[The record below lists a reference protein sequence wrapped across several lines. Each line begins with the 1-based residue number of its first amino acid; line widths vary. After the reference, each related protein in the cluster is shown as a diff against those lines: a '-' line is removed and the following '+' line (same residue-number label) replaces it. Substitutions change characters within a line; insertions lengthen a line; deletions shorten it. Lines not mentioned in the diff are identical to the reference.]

1 MNPKIFEQRL
11 SNLLNNIA
19 GDESLLGELEET
31 LRYEDDPLRKGKYRR
46 EIVRLKES
54 ISQHQQEYEELSQKT
69 SVEEQPAE
77 VKAAGTQLRQIG
89 EKLDLILEG
98 QVATNQGLTEMRLAL
113 LSSYSQT
120 EKAVIEGIAE
130 QLSQSQLALTQN
142 LLNAL
147 EENKLTDSE
156 MKQLLSLL
164 EERLPLLSVPKT
176 AAEIITDPSLDVK
189 HKLKVAIPIIPFLL
203 DYESEIELGTGFNI
217 KTAWEQVQ
225 AKLGVRKI

>member
-1 MNPKIFEQRL
+1 VNPEIFKQRL
-11 SNLLNNIA
+11 SNLLSNIA
-19 GDESLLGELEET
+19 GDESLLREFQDT

-46 EIVRLKES
+46 EIMRLKES

-120 EKAVIEGIAE
+120 EQVVIEGIAE
-130 QLSQSQLALTQN
+130 QLSQSQLALSQN
-142 LLNAL
+142 LLDAL

-164 EERLPLLSVPKT
+164 EEHLPLLLAHKT

-189 HKLKVAIPIIPFLL
+189 HRLKVAIPIIPFLL
-203 DYESEIELGTGFNI
+203 DYEGEIELGTGFNI

-225 AKLGVRKI
+225 AKLGVRKL

>member
-1 MNPKIFEQRL
+1 VNPEIFKQRL
-11 SNLLNNIA
+11 SNLLSNIA
-19 GDESLLGELEET
+19 GDESLLREFQDT

-46 EIVRLKES
+46 EIMRLKES

-120 EKAVIEGIAE
+120 EQAVIEGIAE
-130 QLSQSQLALTQN
+130 QLSQSQLALSQN
-142 LLNAL
+142 LLDAL

-164 EERLPLLSVPKT
+164 EEHLPLLLAHET

-189 HKLKVAIPIIPFLL
+189 HRLKVAIPIIPFLL
-203 DYESEIELGTGFNI
+203 DYEGEIELGTGFNI

-225 AKLGVRKI
+225 AKLGVRKL

>member
-1 MNPKIFEQRL
+1 VNPEIFKQRL
-11 SNLLNNIA
+11 SNLLSNIA
-19 GDESLLGELEET
+19 GDESLLREFQDT

-46 EIVRLKES
+46 EIMRLKES

-120 EKAVIEGIAE
+120 EQAVIEGIAE
-130 QLSQSQLALTQN
+130 QLSQSQLALSQN
-142 LLNAL
+142 LLDAL

-164 EERLPLLSVPKT
+164 EEHLPLLLAHKT

-189 HKLKVAIPIIPFLL
+189 HRLKVAIPIIPFLL
-203 DYESEIELGTGFNI
+203 DYEGEIELGTGFNI

-225 AKLGVRKI
+225 AKLGVRKL